1 MTLEL
6 YRDRNHCCLMF
17 SDLIEENG
25 HAVQANQ
32 FLIIDEDA
40 GALIDPGGNL
50 AFNELF
56 MAVSRYF
63 PPRQLSYLIAS
74 HADPDII
81 GSLDRWMSSTAAP
94 LVISRVWERFA
105 PHFTKVGK
113 SDNRVIGVPDS
124 GGRLPLG
131 RNDLLLLPAHF
142 LHSEGNFH
150 FYDPVSRILF
160 TGDLGV
166 SMVTGVQAGQPVTDL
181 KAHIPQMEGF
191 HRRYMV
197 ANKILRLWVR
207 MARQLDIDMLVPQHG
222 APIQGKEA
230 IDDFFAWVESLMC
243 GIDLF
248 DEQVYQI
255 PSARIDPI
263 SRQMRPALRA
273 VANGV

>member
-1 MTLEL
+1 MPT
-6 YRDRNHCCLMF
+6 RT
-17 SDLIEENG
+17 SS
-25 HAVQANQ
+25 A
-32 FLIIDEDA
+32 
-40 GALIDPGGNL
+40 
-50 AFNELF
+50 
-56 MAVSRYF
+56 
-63 PPRQLSYLIAS
+63 PPARGMV
-74 HADPDII
+74 
-81 GSLDRWMSSTAAP
+81 GSLEGWMSSTAAP

-124 GGRLPLG
+124 GGGLPPG
-131 RNDLLLLPAHF
+131 RNDLPLLPAPF
-142 LHSEGNFH
+142 PHSERKFH
-150 FYDPVSRILF
+150 FYPPGSPLLF
-160 TGDLGV
+160 TRALGV
-166 SMVTGVQAGQPVTDL
+166 SMVTGVEAGQPVTDL

>member
-6 YRDRNHCCLMF
+6 YRDRNHCCLML
-17 SDLIEENG
+17 SNLIEETG

-32 FLIIDEDA
+32 FLIIDEDG
-40 GALIDPGGNL
+40 GALIDHGGNL
-50 AFNELF
+50 GFNELL
-56 MAVSRYF
+56 MGRCRHF

-81 GSLDRWMSSTAAP
+81 GSPDRWMSSTAAP

-150 FYDPVSRILF
+150 FYDPVSRIL
-160 TGDLGV
+160 
-166 SMVTGVQAGQPVTDL
+166 
-181 KAHIPQMEGF
+181 
-191 HRRYMV
+191 
-197 ANKILRLWVR
+197 
-207 MARQLDIDMLVPQHG
+207 
-222 APIQGKEA
+222 
-230 IDDFFAWVESLMC
+230 
-243 GIDLF
+243 
-248 DEQVYQI
+248 
-255 PSARIDPI
+255 
-263 SRQMRPALRA
+263 
-273 VANGV
+273 